1 MGKPKHSQDSRGEQ
15 KGAQQ
20 HAEGQHG
27 PKAYEARKAQISN
40 QLDDAADGRQP
51 GPRAA
56 NDPRAAAN
64 QAGIGER
71 HEAAMHDPSQRDG
84 GHRLVEN
91 RLQHDEAEKNS
102 EKNRMAI
109 DVERHGHDPE
119 GWQIQ
124 GGRESHP
131 AAGRT
136 GPEKTMKAGG
146 QGGGNRSDEDRSPHG
161 GGKGSGGRG

>member
-1 MGKPKHSQDSRGEQ
+1 MGKPKHSQDPRGEQ

-40 QLDDAADGRQP
+40 QHPDAADGHEP

-56 NDPRAAAN
+56 NDPRGPH
-64 QAGIGER
+64 QADIAER
-71 HEAAMHDPSQRDG
+71 HERAMHDPSARDG

-109 DVERHGHDPE
+109 DVERHGHDRE
-119 GWQIQ
+119 GFQLQ
-124 GGRESHP
+124 GGRETHP
-131 AAGRT
+131 ALPQD
-136 GPEKTMKAGG
+136 GPDRTMKAGG
-146 QGGGNRSDEDRSPHG
+146 QGGGNRSDEDR
-161 GGKGSGGRG
+161 GRH